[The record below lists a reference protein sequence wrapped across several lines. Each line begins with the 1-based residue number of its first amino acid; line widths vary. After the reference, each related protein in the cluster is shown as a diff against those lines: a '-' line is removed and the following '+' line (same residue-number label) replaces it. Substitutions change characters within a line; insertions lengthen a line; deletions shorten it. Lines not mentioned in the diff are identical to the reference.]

1 MTSVWQYQ
9 KFGFWL
15 MALLLIA
22 GYCGASEDLPGS
34 FNEKTQK
41 TITKGVL
48 DNQITIVPQLNKLN
62 FGLGRYDGINFYF
75 KKSLSRI
82 FFQDRS
88 IKARVTAVEFDDLK
102 VSLNLFHPVL
112 GDGNLQFVFGH
123 DLISL
128 ITDEDLQKILLTSI
142 GDENNLYVFADP
154 KSKIFHLYTCL
165 HTKDEGKLMR
175 MTIEEARRQG
185 FRECA
190 FCFKKVLYLP
200 DLAVEMEIER
210 EWSEL
215 LHDYE
220 PLMDGSAR
228 QANLSNLGQRIL
240 RNWPFTLLGYD
251 YSFHLIKSSK
261 MNAIAIPTGK
271 IVVSTALLEAL
282 ENEEEREALLLLAI
296 AHIEMRHSLR
306 QYQMKLHAS
315 KNSNA
320 MKNLVKAAGS
330 VAGMFPGGS
339 LIGTL
344 GSLPFKA
351 SPGRHTSVA
360 GFDEDFDKEADALA
374 ALYFDLYHENRDNL
388 SSLIQKMQLAQ
399 LTKLLHPELGDEQKE
414 FYFNDRI
421 KRVENTKFLHFS
433 DQNSF
438 VFQKKDQLPV
448 QLDLIYQS
456 IIENESRLILYINDR
471 SLFPDFSKFNDGK
484 TVSIS
489 VQDKNG
495 AQEFNLLKKYT
506 TQDLWGV
513 RLIFKSSGKNKQRF
527 IRDTERVRLE
537 LTTPGKTGDRRQ
549 EQIVEHLMFVKG
561 KLEY

>member
-1 MTSVWQYQ
+1 MTSVWRYQ

-15 MALLLIA
+15 IALLLIA
-22 GYCGASEDLPGS
+22 GYCGASEDLPDT

-75 KKSLSRI
+75 IKSLSKI

-88 IKARVTAVEFDDLK
+88 IEVRVTAVEFDDLK
-102 VSLNLFHPVL
+102 VSLNLFHPAL
-112 GDGNLQFVFGH
+112 GDGSLRFVFDH
-123 DLISL
+123 DLIAR

-154 KSKIFHLYTCL
+154 ESKIFHLYTCL
-165 HTKDEGKLMR
+165 HTKDESKLIR
-175 MTIEEARRQG
+175 MTLEEARRQS

-200 DLAVEMEIER
+200 DIAVEMEIER

-215 LHDYE
+215 LRDYE
-220 PLMDGSAR
+220 PLKDGSAR
-228 QANLSNLGQRIL
+228 QSKMSNLGQRIL
-240 RNWPFTLLGYD
+240 RNWPIPLLGYD
-251 YSFHLIKSSK
+251 YAFHLIESK
-261 MNAIAIPTGK
+261 TMNAIAIPTGK

-282 ENEEEREALLLLAI
+282 ENEEELEALLLLAI

-306 QYQMKLHAS
+306 QHQLKLQDS
-315 KNSNA
+315 KNSDA

-344 GSLPFKA
+344 GSLPFKVSA
-351 SPGRHTSVA
+351 GRHTSIS

-374 ALYFDLYHENRDNL
+374 ALYFDLYHESRDNL
-388 SSLIQKMQLAQ
+388 RTLIQKMQLAQ
-399 LTKLLHPELGDEQKE
+399 LTEHLHPELGDGKKE
-414 FYFNDRI
+414 FHFNDRI
-421 KRVENTKFLHFS
+421 KRLEDTKFLYFS

-438 VFQKKDQLPV
+438 VFKKKNRLPV
-448 QLDLIYQS
+448 QMDLIYQS
-456 IIENESRLILYINDR
+456 INKNESKLILFINDR
-471 SLFPDFSKFNDGK
+471 SLLPDFSKANGSG
-484 TVSIS
+484 TISIL

-495 AQEFNLLKKYT
+495 TQEFKLLEKFT
-506 TQDLWGV
+506 TKDLWGA
-513 RLIFKSSGKNKQRF
+513 RLTFEASGENKQRF
-527 IRDTERVRLE
+527 IRDTERVSLE
-537 LTTPGKTGDRRQ
+537 LTIPGKIGDRRE
-549 EQIVEHLMFVKG
+549 EQIKEQLKFVKG
-561 KLEY
+561 KLAY

>member
-1 MTSVWQYQ
+1 
-9 KFGFWL
+9 

-22 GYCGASEDLPGS
+22 GYCGASEDLPDS

-62 FGLGRYDGINFYF
+62 FGLGRYDGVNFYF
-75 KKSLSRI
+75 KKSLSKI

-88 IKARVTAVEFDDLK
+88 LEARVTAVEFDDLK

-112 GDGNLQFVFGH
+112 GDGNLQFVFDH
-123 DLISL
+123 DLISR

-220 PLMDGSAR
+220 PLMDGSAG
-228 QANLSNLGQRIL
+228 QANMSNLGQRIL

-251 YSFHLIKSSK
+251 YSFHLIESSK

-306 QYQMKLHAS
+306 QYQMKLHVS
-315 KNSNA
+315 KNSDA

-388 SSLIQKMQLAQ
+388 NSLIQKMQLAQ

-421 KRVENTKFLHFS
+421 KRVENTKFLYFP

-438 VFQKKDQLPV
+438 VFKKKNQLPV

-471 SLFPDFSKFNDGK
+471 FLFPDFSKFNDGK
-484 TVSIS
+484 TVSIL

-537 LTTPGKTGDRRQ
+537 LTTPEKTGDRRQ

>member
-1 MTSVWQYQ
+1 MTFFFPRRNLMTSVWRYQ
-9 KFGFWL
+9 KIGFWL

-22 GYCGASEDLPGS
+22 GYCGASEDLPDS
-34 FNEKTQK
+34 FNGKTQK

-75 KKSLSRI
+75 KKSLSKI

-88 IKARVTAVEFDDLK
+88 IEARVTAVEFDDLK
-102 VSLNLFHPVL
+102 VSLDLFHPVL
-112 GDGNLQFVFGH
+112 GDGNLQFVFDH
-123 DLISL
+123 DLISR

-154 KSKIFHLYTCL
+154 ESKIFHLYTGL
-165 HTKDEGKLMR
+165 HTKESNLIR
-175 MTIEEARRQG
+175 MTKDEARRQG
-185 FRECA
+185 FRECS

-220 PLMDGSAR
+220 PLVDGSAR
-228 QANLSNLGQRIL
+228 QSNMSNLGQRIL
-240 RNWPFTLLGYD
+240 RHWPIPLLGYD
-251 YSFHLIKSSK
+251 YSFHLIESST

-271 IVVSTALLEAL
+271 IVVSTSLLEAL

-296 AHIEMRHSLR
+296 AHIEMRHSLK
-306 QYQMKLHAS
+306 QYQLKFHAS
-315 KNSNA
+315 KNSDA

-330 VAGMFPGGS
+330 LAGMFPGGS

-344 GSLPFKA
+344 GSFPFNA
-351 SPGRHTSVA
+351 TLGRHTSGS

-399 LTKLLHPELGDEQKE
+399 LTKLLHPELGDGEKE
-414 FYFNDRI
+414 FHFNDRI
-421 KRVENTKFLHFS
+421 KRLDNTKFLYFS

-438 VFQKKDQLPV
+438 VFQKKND
-448 QLDLIYQS
+448 
-456 IIENESRLILYINDR
+456 SRFNWILYIR
-471 SLFPDFSKFNDGK
+471 
-484 TVSIS
+484 VS
-489 VQDKNG
+489 
-495 AQEFNLLKKYT
+495 
-506 TQDLWGV
+506 
-513 RLIFKSSGKNKQRF
+513 
-527 IRDTERVRLE
+527 
-537 LTTPGKTGDRRQ
+537 
-549 EQIVEHLMFVKG
+549 
-561 KLEY
+561 

>member
-1 MTSVWQYQ
+1 MTSVWRYQ

-22 GYCGASEDLPGS
+22 GYCGASEDLPDS

-62 FGLGRYDGINFYF
+62 FGLGRYDGVNFYF
-75 KKSLSRI
+75 KKSLSKI

-88 IKARVTAVEFDDLK
+88 LEARVTAVEFDDLK

-112 GDGNLQFVFGH
+112 GDGNLQFVFDH
-123 DLISL
+123 DLISR

-165 HTKDEGKLMR
+165 HTKDESKLIR

-220 PLMDGSAR
+220 PLMDGSAG
-228 QANLSNLGQRIL
+228 QANMSNLGQRIL

-251 YSFHLIKSSK
+251 YSFHLIESSK

-315 KNSNA
+315 KNSDA

-399 LTKLLHPELGDEQKE
+399 MTERLHPELGNGQKE
-414 FYFNDRI
+414 LNFNDRI
-421 KRVENTKFLHFS
+421 KRVENTKFLYFP

-438 VFQKKDQLPV
+438 VFKKKNQLPV

-484 TVSIS
+484 TVSIL

-537 LTTPGKTGDRRQ
+537 LTTPEKTGDRRQ

>member
-22 GYCGASEDLPGS
+22 GYCGASEELPDS
-34 FNEKTQK
+34 FNEKAQK
-41 TITKGVL
+41 SITKAVV
-48 DNQITIVPQLNKLN
+48 DNQFTIVPQLNKLN

-75 KKSLSRI
+75 KKSLNKI
-82 FFQDRS
+82 FFQDRT
-88 IKARVTAVEFDDLK
+88 IEVRVTAVKFDDLK

-112 GDGNLQFVFGH
+112 GDGSLQFVFDH
-123 DLISL
+123 DLISRV
-128 ITDEDLQKILLTSI
+128 TDEDLKKILLTSI

-154 KSKIFHLYTCL
+154 ESKIFHLFTCR
-165 HTKDEGKLMR
+165 HTKDESNLIR
-175 MTIEEARRQG
+175 MTIDEARRQG

-200 DLAVEMEIER
+200 DMAVEMEIER

-228 QANLSNLGQRIL
+228 QRNMSNLGQRIL
-240 RNWPFTLLGYD
+240 RNWPTPLLGYD
-251 YSFHLIKSSK
+251 YSFHLIESRT
-261 MNAIAIPTGK
+261 MNAISIPTGK

-296 AHIEMRHSLR
+296 AHIEMRHSLK
-306 QYQMKLHAS
+306 QYQLKLHAS
-315 KNSNA
+315 KDSDA
-320 MKNLVKAAGS
+320 MRNLVKAAGS
-330 VAGMFPGGS
+330 LAGMFPGGS

-351 SPGRHTSVA
+351 SPGRHTSGS

-374 ALYFDLYHENRDNL
+374 ALYFDLYHEDRDSL
-388 SSLIQKMQLAQ
+388 SSLIQKMQLTQ
-399 LTKLLHPELGDEQKE
+399 LTKFLHPELGDGGKE
-414 FYFNDRI
+414 FHFNDRI
-421 KRVENTKFLHFS
+421 KRLEDTKFLYFS

-438 VFQKKDQLPV
+438 VFKKKNRLPLQLYF
-448 QLDLIYQS
+448 IYQS
-456 IIENESRLILYINDR
+456 IIENESRLVLYIDDR
-471 SLFPDFSKFNDGK
+471 SLLSDFSKANGGG
-484 TVSIS
+484 TISIF

-495 AQEFNLLKKYT
+495 GQEFKLLEKYT
-506 TQDLWGV
+506 TNDLWGAQ
-513 RLIFKSSGKNKQRF
+513 LTFKASGNNKQGF

-537 LTTPGKTGDRRQ
+537 LTIPVKIGDRR
-549 EQIVEHLMFVKG
+549 EERIVDQLMFVKG

>member
-1 MTSVWQYQ
+1 MTSVWRYQ

-22 GYCGASEDLPGS
+22 GYCGASEDLPDS

-75 KKSLSRI
+75 KKSLSKI

-88 IKARVTAVEFDDLK
+88 LEARVTAVEFDDLK

-112 GDGNLQFVFGH
+112 GDGNLQFVFDH
-123 DLISL
+123 DLISR
-128 ITDEDLQKILLTSI
+128 ITDEDLRKILLTSI

-154 KSKIFHLYTCL
+154 ESKIFHLYTCL

-315 KNSNA
+315 KNSDA

-421 KRVENTKFLHFS
+421 KRVENTKFLYFP

-438 VFQKKDQLPV
+438 VFKKKNQLPV

-527 IRDTERVRLE
+527 VRDTERVRLE
-537 LTTPGKTGDRRQ
+537 LATPRKTGDRRE
-549 EQIVEHLMFVKG
+549 EQIVEHLLFVKG
-561 KLEY
+561 QLGY

>member
-1 MTSVWQYQ
+1 MTSVWRYQ

-15 MALLLIA
+15 MALLLI
-22 GYCGASEDLPGS
+22 
-34 FNEKTQK
+34 EKTQK

-62 FGLGRYDGINFYF
+62 FGLGRYDGVNFYF
-75 KKSLSRI
+75 KKSLSKI

-88 IKARVTAVEFDDLK
+88 LEARVTAVEFDDLK

-112 GDGNLQFVFGH
+112 GDGNLQFVFDP
-123 DLISL
+123 DLISR
-128 ITDEDLQKILLTSI
+128 ITDEDLQKILITSI

-220 PLMDGSAR
+220 PLMDGSAG
-228 QANLSNLGQRIL
+228 QANMNNLGQRIL

-251 YSFHLIKSSK
+251 YSFHLIESSK

-315 KNSNA
+315 KNSDA

-421 KRVENTKFLHFS
+421 KRVENTKFLYFP

-438 VFQKKDQLPV
+438 VFKKKNQLPV

-471 SLFPDFSKFNDGK
+471 SLLPDFSKFNDGK
-484 TVSIS
+484 TVSIL

-495 AQEFNLLKKYT
+495 DQEFNLLENYT
-506 TQDLWGV
+506 AQDLWGA
-513 RLIFKSSGKNKQRF
+513 RLTFKASGKNKQRF

>member
-1 MTSVWQYQ
+1 
-9 KFGFWL
+9 

-22 GYCGASEDLPGS
+22 GYCGASEDLPDS
-34 FNEKTQK
+34 FDKKTQK

-75 KKSLSRI
+75 KKSLSKI
-82 FFQDRS
+82 FFQDHS
-88 IKARVTAVEFDDLK
+88 IEARVTAVEFDDLK
-102 VSLNLFHPVL
+102 VSLDLFHPAL
-112 GDGNLQFVFGH
+112 GDGNLRFVFDR
-123 DLISL
+123 DLISR
-128 ITDEDLQKILLTSI
+128 ITDEDLRKILLTSI

-154 KSKIFHLYTCL
+154 ESKIFHLYTCL
-165 HTKDEGKLMR
+165 HTKDESKLIR
-175 MTIEEARRQG
+175 MTIEEARRQS

-200 DLAVEMEIER
+200 DMAVEMEIER

-228 QANLSNLGQRIL
+228 QSKMSNLGQRIL

-251 YSFHLIKSSK
+251 YSFHLIESST

-315 KNSNA
+315 KNSDA
-320 MKNLVKAAGS
+320 MKSLVKAAGS

-388 SSLIQKMQLAQ
+388 SSLIQKMQLVQ
-399 LTKLLHPELGDEQKE
+399 MTKLLHPELGDGQKE

-421 KRVENTKFLHFS
+421 KRLEDTKFLYFS

-438 VFQKKDQLPV
+438 VFKKKNRLPL
-448 QLDLIYQS
+448 QLDFIYQS

-471 SLFPDFSKFNDGK
+471 SLLPDFSEANGGG
-484 TVSIS
+484 TLSIL

-495 AQEFNLLKKYT
+495 DQEFKLLGKYT
-506 TQDLWGV
+506 TKDLWGA
-513 RLIFKSSGKNKQRF
+513 RLTFKASGNNKQRF

-537 LTTPGKTGDRRQ
+537 LTFPAKTGDRR
-549 EQIVEHLMFVKG
+549 EGRIVEHLMFVKG